1 MIRSKLLFSL
11 LLAGLALTAV
21 SVASPANA
29 LPSSTI
35 CDPHSYGAKV
45 DGVSKDT
52 AAIQAAIDACEQ
64 RGGGTVRL
72 SAGTWLSAP
81 IVLKSNITLQLD
93 KGATLLGS
101 SDHQDYP
108 AKTEFRVPGR
118 WSLVSATE
126 ATNVSITGEGVIDGA
141 GESWWQ
147 EARAVG
153 EHGVMGSDH
162 TRPRL
167 VVFDHCRH
175 VLVEG
180 VTIQNSPMW
189 QLVPYY
195 SDDVTIRNVRVLAP
209 QHSPNTDAIDPFS
222 SSHVVIDHVY
232 ADVGDDDVAIK
243 SGKANSEGPDD
254 PSRDI
259 TITDCT
265 FLHGHGL
272 SVGSEIAGGAQNIH
286 AERIHFDGT
295 DNGIRIKANRD
306 RGSDVSALTFRDIDM
321 KNVKNAIIISEYYP
335 KILPPDPD
343 PAQPV
348 TRLTPHFHNITL
360 ENVTATDIVS
370 AGAIAGLPE
379 APIRGVIM
387 KNVRI
392 EAQHGLAIS
401 NARRLRRK
409 SRSRPATDRPSSR
422 RPEGS
427 SRSNDGRNAAASPL
441 QNDVGEGWTAVEIFR
456 THDWFISNHRL
467 RNGGLSRAGSR
478 RIEPADQPFARS
490 RLNIR
495 RCDHR
500 PAPWV

>member
-1 MIRSKLLFSL
+1 MIRCKSLSSSLLFVLSF
-11 LLAGLALTAV
+11 TVV
-21 SVASPANA
+21 SVAPLASARA
-29 LPSSTI
+29 ASAT
-35 CDPHSYGAKV
+35 CDPHAYGAKV
-45 DGVSKDT
+45 DGVTKDT

-64 RGGGTVRL
+64 RGGTVRL

-81 IVLKSNITLQLD
+81 IVLKSNITLELD

-101 SDHQDYP
+101 SDHRDYP
-108 AKTEFRVPGR
+108 PKTEFRAPGLQ
-118 WSLVSATE
+118 SLVSATN
-126 ATNVSITGEGVIDGA
+126 ATNVSITGDGVIDGA
-141 GESWWQ
+141 GDSWWQ
-147 EARAVG
+147 EARSFG
-153 EHGVMGSDH
+153 DHGVMGSDH

-175 VLVEG
+175 VVVEG

-195 SDDVTIRNVRVLAP
+195 SDDVTIRNIKILAP
-209 QHSPNTDAIDPFS
+209 QHSPNTDAVDPFS
-222 SSHVVIDHVY
+222 SSHVRIDHVF

-272 SVGSEIAGGAQNIH
+272 SVGSEIAGGAQNIR

-306 RGSDVSALTFRDIDM
+306 RGNDVSSLFFRDIDM

-343 PAQPV
+343 PSQPV
-348 TRLTPHFHNITL
+348 TRLTPHFHDITL

-379 APIRGVIM
+379 APIRGVVLT
-387 KNVRI
+387 NVKI
-392 EAQHGLAIS
+392 DAQHGLAVS
-401 NARRLRRK
+401 NADVSGK
-409 SRSRPATDRPSSR
+409 GVKVQASD
-422 RPEGS
+422 GS
-427 SRSNDGRNAAASPL
+427 GITKAAGGNIIL
-441 QNDVGEGWTAVEIFR
+441 Q
-456 THDWFISNHRL
+456 
-467 RNGGLSRAGSR
+467 
-478 RIEPADQPFARS
+478 
-490 RLNIR
+490 
-495 RCDHR
+495 
-500 PAPWV
+500 

>member
-1 MIRSKLLFSL
+1 
-11 LLAGLALTAV
+11 
-21 SVASPANA
+21 
-29 LPSSTI
+29 
-35 CDPHSYGAKV
+35 V

-52 AAIQAAIDACEQ
+52 AAIQKAIDACEQ
-64 RGGGTVRL
+64 HGGGVVRL
-72 SAGTWLSAP
+72 SAGIWLSAP
-81 IVLKSNITLQLD
+81 IVLKSNITLDLE

-101 SDHQDYP
+101 PDHEDYP
-108 AKTEFRVPGR
+108 AKTEFRAPGLQ
-118 WSLVSATE
+118 SLVSATD
-126 ATNVSITGEGVIDGA
+126 ATNVSITGEGTIDGA
-141 GESWWQ
+141 GDSWWQ
-147 EARAVG
+147 EARGVG
-153 EHGVMGSDH
+153 DSGVMGSDH

-167 VVFDHCRH
+167 VVFDHCKH

-195 SDDVTIRNVRVLAP
+195 SDDVTIRNIKVLAP

-222 SSHVVIDHVY
+222 SSNVRIEHVF

-259 TITDCT
+259 TITDCM

-272 SVGSEIAGGAQNIH
+272 SVGSEIAGGAKNIH

-306 RGSDVSALTFRDIDM
+306 RGNDVGNLEFRDIDM
-321 KNVKNAIIISEYYP
+321 KNVKYAVIISEYYP
-335 KILPPDPD
+335 KVLPPDPD

-348 TRLTPHFHNITL
+348 TRLTPHFHDITL

-379 APIRGVIM
+379 APVRGVVL

-401 NARRLRRK
+401 NADVTGEKLTVQA
-409 SRSRPATDRPSSR
+409 S
-422 RPEGS
+422 
-427 SRSNDGRNAAASPL
+427 DGTAIIKAAGGNVTL
-441 QNDVGEGWTAVEIFR
+441 Q
-456 THDWFISNHRL
+456 
-467 RNGGLSRAGSR
+467 
-478 RIEPADQPFARS
+478 
-490 RLNIR
+490 
-495 RCDHR
+495 
-500 PAPWV
+500 

>member
-1 MIRSKLLFSL
+1 MRIRFGLLPVFSGL
-11 LLAGLALTAV
+11 VVLGLAAGTHSWASTA
-21 SVASPANA
+21 
-29 LPSSTI
+29 STV
-35 CDPHSYGAKV
+35 CDPHAYGAKA
-45 DGVSKDT
+45 DGIARDT
-52 AAIQAAIDACEQ
+52 TAIQRAVDACEK

-81 IVLKSNITLQLD
+81 IVLKSKITLQLD

-101 SDHQDYP
+101 PNHDDYP
-108 AKTEFRVPGR
+108 SITEFKAPGR
-118 WSLVSATE
+118 RSLVSATN
-126 ATNVSITGEGVIDGA
+126 ATDVSITGEGTIDGN
-141 GESWWQ
+141 GQSWWD
-147 EARAVG
+147 EARLVKD
-153 EHGVMGSDH
+153 HGVMGSDH

-195 SDDVTIRNVRVLAP
+195 SDDVTIRNIRVLAP

-222 SSHVVIDHVY
+222 SSHVRIDHVF

-243 SGKANSEGPDD
+243 SGIANSPGPDD

-259 TITDCT
+259 TITDCN

-272 SVGSEIAGGAQNIH
+272 SIGSEVAGGAQNVR

-295 DNGIRIKANRD
+295 DNGIRVKANRD
-306 RGSDVSALTFRDIDM
+306 RGNDVGNFVFREIDM

-343 PAQPV
+343 PPQPV
-348 TRLTPHFHNITL
+348 TRLTPHFHDITL

-379 APIRGVIM
+379 APIRNVVL
-387 KNVRI
+387 KNVHI
-392 EAQHGLAIS
+392 QAQHGMPIS
-401 NARRLRRK
+401 NAGV
-409 SRSRPATDRPSSR
+409 SGQSVSVEAAD
-422 RPEGS
+422 GS
-427 SRSNDGRNAAASPL
+427 GIIQAA
-441 QNDVGEGWTAVEIFR
+441 
-456 THDWFISNHRL
+456 
-467 RNGGLSRAGSR
+467 GGNVNL
-478 RIEPADQPFARS
+478 
-490 RLNIR
+490 
-495 RCDHR
+495 H
-500 PAPWV
+500 